1 MITIR
6 RMMQA
11 DVDRAA
17 EIEKDNFSM
26 PWTKKDFQE
35 TLQLS
40 YAFYYIAEEEGKII
54 GICGLRNIA
63 GEGEVTNVAVDRSFR
78 RRGAAKLLL
87 AEVLREGKKQGIEA
101 FTLEVRAGNE
111 AAIRLYETFG
121 FQKDGSRKNF
131 YENPTEDALIMWKR

>member
-78 RRGAAKLLL
+78 RRGVAKLLL

-121 FQKDGSRKNF
+121 FQKDGFRKTF

>member
-1 MITIR
+1 
-6 RMMQA
+6 MMQA

-78 RRGAAKLLL
+78 RRGVAKLLL

>member
-78 RRGAAKLLL
+78 RRGVAKLLL

-121 FQKDGSRKNF
+121 FQKDGSRKTF

>member
-78 RRGAAKLLL
+78 RRGVAKLLL

-121 FQKDGSRKNF
+121 FQKDGFRKNF

>member
-6 RMMQA
+6 RMMQD

-17 EIEKDNFSM
+17 EIEKDNFSK
-26 PWTKKDFQE
+26 PWTKRDFQE
-35 TLQLS
+35 ALQLS

-121 FQKDGSRKNF
+121 FQKNGFRKNF

>member
-78 RRGAAKLLL
+78 RRGVAKLLL